1 MVSCSSDQEAACG
14 EAALPKLGLFFCRGF
29 ELGHDL
35 QDAVPT
41 FLGLIEFEVEF
52 RRVFDVESLVDLRL
66 PLFL

>member
-1 MVSCSSDQEAACG
+1 MI
-14 EAALPKLGLFFCRGF
+14 LFGFLLLRGF